1 MDFKVKYIKK
11 ACELRNI
18 SYVDLMKSLG
28 LEYYANFDLY
38 SCFIE
43 LLDYDKIKISKKLN
57 TVIAYFYGLIEDK
70 LLLDNKLTLEEYENA
85 VNSDTLEKYF
95 ISLGLENKLK
105 TSSVIEIDNEYFKV
119 NDENLITTAE
129 LNSAI
134 AFINKDKSHI
144 LNMDKLPAFEEV
156 YINLVRMHPLTLKD
170 LKFQTEDICITAV
183 SKFAHAIEYVETQT
197 EKIAITAVAKNGL
210 VLEYVD
216 PKFHNERIVKAA
228 LKQNP
233 LAFKFSHL
241 KTYDIC
247 LMAVRGNGINY
258 EFIPEEFRT
267 HEMKLEA
274 LNSNGWAIKFFD
286 KQTEEYALKAIL
298 QNTETCLCIDEE
310 IRENN
315 DIIKLIYP
323 EVVKKHSFFTE
334 NDNFNI

>member
-1 MDFKVKYIKK
+1 MSFYVQCIKN

-18 SYVDLMKSLG
+18 NYIDLMKSLG
-28 LEYYANFDLY
+28 LEYYANSIFHE
-38 SCFIE
+38 FFME

-57 TVIAYFYGLIEDK
+57 TVIAYFYGLIDDE
-70 LLLDNKLTLEEYENA
+70 LLLNNKLTLEEYENA
-85 VNSDTLEKYF
+85 VNSDTLENYF

-105 TSSVIEIDNEYFKV
+105 TSTVIEIDNKYFKV

-134 AFINKDKSHI
+134 AFINKDKNHI
-144 LNMDKLPAFEEV
+144 LEIDKLPAIEEV
-156 YINLVRMHPLTLKD
+156 YINLVKMHPLTLKD

-197 EKIAITAVAKNGL
+197 EKVAIAAVAKNGL
-210 VLEYVD
+210 ALEYVD
-216 PKFHNERIVKAA
+216 PKFHNERVIKAA
-228 LKQNP
+228 LKENP

-241 KTYDIC
+241 KTYDLC

-274 LNSNGWAIKFFD
+274 LSSNGWAIKFFD

-298 QNTETCLCIDEE
+298 QNTETCLCIDED
-310 IRENN
+310 IIENN
-315 DIIKLIYP
+315 AIIKLIYP
-323 EVVKKHSFFTE
+323 EVVKKHSFLAK
-334 NDNFNI
+334 NNNSNI